1 MKRQIVGYALAVTAA
16 LVTVAVRA
24 DVKTTEKTTF
34 KMEGL
39 LGSMLNRAMGGADG
53 ISSTVALKGNRLSRM
68 MKDNGEIIDLTEQ
81 KVYQVDLK
89 KKEYTVKTFAEM
101 RAEIEKM
108 KADAEKQAAGMKP
121 EERQQAEQAAKEIEF
136 DVAIKETGQRKTIA
150 GHDAKETV
158 MTITMREKGKKVEE
172 SGGMIM
178 TSSLWLAPKVAA
190 LDEVMTFNMKYFDA
204 IYGGLISGFDPR
216 QMASIGA
223 LLPGFGSLAQKMA
236 AEGQKLQGTAVQS
249 TTVFEGVKSAEQM
262 KAAASQQQSSCGG
275 LGGMLAGRFNRGAT
289 EQRTKAL
296 TTTHEYLSIA
306 TAASPE
312 DVAIP
317 AGFKEK
323 K

>member
-1 MKRQIVGYALAVTAA
+1 MKRQLVGYALAVTAA

-39 LGSMLNRAMGGADG
+39 LGGMLNRAMGGADG
-53 ISSTVALKGNRLSRM
+53 ITSTVALKGNRLSRI

-121 EERQQAEQAAKEIEF
+121 EERQQAAEAAKEIEF

-158 MTITMREKGKKVEE
+158 MTITMHEKGKKVEE

-178 TSSLWLAPKVAA
+178 TSTMWLAPKVAA
-190 LDEVMTFNMKYFDA
+190 LDEVMSFNMKYFDA

-236 AEGQKLQGTAVQS
+236 TEGQKLQGTSVQT

-262 KAAASQQQSSCGG
+262 KAAASQQQSSGGG
-275 LGGMLAGRFNRGAT
+275 LGGMLAGRLNRGAT

>member
-1 MKRQIVGYALAVTAA
+1 
-16 LVTVAVRA
+16 
-24 DVKTTEKTTF
+24 
-34 KMEGL
+34 
-39 LGSMLNRAMGGADG
+39 MLNRAMGGADG
-53 ISSTVALKGNRLSRM
+53 ITSTVALKGNRLSRTA
-68 MKDNGEIIDLTEQ
+68 KDNGEIIDLTEQ
-81 KVYQVDLK
+81 TVYQLDLK
-89 KKEYTVKTFAEM
+89 KKEYTVKTFAEL

-121 EERQQAEQAAKEIEF
+121 EERQQAGEAGKEVEF
-136 DVAIKETGQRKTIA
+136 DVAIKETGQRKTVA

-158 MTITMREKGKKVEE
+158 MNISMREKGKKVVE

-178 TSSLWLAPKVAA
+178 TSTLWLAPKVAA
-190 LDEVMTFNMKYFDA
+190 LDEVMTFTMKYFDA
-204 IYGGLISGFDPR
+204 VYGGLISGFDPR

-223 LLPGFGSLAQKMA
+223 MLPGFGNLAQKMA
-236 AEGQKLQGTAVQS
+236 AEGQKLQGTPVQT

-262 KAAASQQQSSCGG
+262 KAAASQQQSGGGG
-275 LGGMLAGRFNRGAT
+275 LGGMLAGRLNRGAT

-306 TAASPE
+306 TAASSE